1 MKTPVSY
8 FGVFFVLAI
17 GLAGNAFGQASYLAG
32 IPRNEVLICENP
44 EGRITNPAW
53 FNIWVVNHGGLST
66 GLQQLGMDTLWYID
80 ADAGID
86 GVWDN
91 SLASEKPAY
100 NSDFTQ
106 MTVKLRP
113 GIDWSDGVEF
123 TADDVVYT
131 VETQMKNPSTVW
143 GAAFLASVDSV
154 TAPDK
159 NTVVFKLKRP
169 NSRFHAIFTVRWNAA
184 WIMPKH
190 IFEKQPDPTKFN
202 FNPPVTLGPYTLKS
216 FDPNG
221 GWYIWQRRD
230 DWQRTTLARFG
241 EPGPK
246 YVAYIDPGPPDKRV
260 ILQLNHELDII
271 HDTTPEG
278 VFTLA
283 KQSPSTHFWFKGF
296 PYAHPD
302 PTLPAVLLNNQVEM
316 FKNRDVRW
324 ALALLIDMK
333 AVSLASYRGAATISA
348 IGVPP
353 TGLYP
358 KYYFD
363 PLEDWLKNFEID
375 TGKSKYKPYDP
386 TVAQQIANSLRP
398 SMGGQIPEDP
408 KEIATA
414 FGRGWWKPN
423 PEVAAELLERAGFK
437 KSGNQWMKPDGTPF
451 SITLLVE
458 GEPRPTMTRAGT
470 MIAQEWRQFGIDAKT
485 QAYPSGFF
493 PRVESGDYEA
503 AIAWSVETWGGHPDL
518 SFFLDSWH
526 SEFLKPPGE
535 RQPPRNRQ
543 RWSNPELDKIIEQI
557 RAIGFDDPKGVELG
571 QEYIKLAVKEM
582 PQIPLMSYNVFTC
595 MDTTYWTGYPS
606 AETDPYTDPVP
617 NWANTKYMM
626 VKLKP
631 TGK

>member
-1 MKTPVSY
+1 
-8 FGVFFVLAI
+8 
-17 GLAGNAFGQASYLAG
+17 
-32 IPRNEVLICENP
+32 
-44 EGRITNPAW
+44 
-53 FNIWVVNHGGLST
+53 
-66 GLQQLGMDTLWYID
+66 
-80 ADAGID
+80 
-86 GVWDN
+86 
-91 SLASEKPAY
+91 
-100 NSDFTQ
+100 
-106 MTVKLRP
+106 
-113 GIDWSDGVEF
+113 
-123 TADDVVYT
+123 
-131 VETQMKNPSTVW
+131 
-143 GAAFLASVDSV
+143 
-154 TAPDK
+154 
-159 NTVVFKLKRP
+159 
-169 NSRFHAIFTVRWNAA
+169 
-184 WIMPKH
+184 
-190 IFEKQPDPTKFN
+190 
-202 FNPPVTLGPYTLKS
+202 
-216 FDPNG
+216 
-221 GWYIWQRRD
+221 
-230 DWQRTTLARFG
+230 
-241 EPGPK
+241 
-246 YVAYIDPGPPDKRV
+246 
-260 ILQLNHELDII
+260 
-271 HDTTPEG
+271 

-302 PTLPAVLLNNQVEM
+302 PTLPAVILNNQVEM

-324 ALALLIDMK
+324 ALALFIDIK

-386 TVAQQIANSLRP
+386 TVAQQIADSLRP
-398 SMGGQIPEDP
+398 SMGNQIPKDP

-423 PEVAAELLERAGFK
+423 PQVAAELLERAGYK

-493 PRVESGDYEA
+493 PRVASGDYEA

-526 SEFLKPPGE
+526 SEFLKPPGQM
-535 RQPPRNRQ
+535 QPPRNWQ
-543 RWSNPELDKIIEQI
+543 RVSNPEFDKIIEQI

-582 PQIPLMSYNVFTC
+582 PTIPLMSYNVFTC

-606 AETDPYTDPVP
+606 AESDPYTDPVP

-631 TGK
+631 TGKKQ